1 MGLKRSNLTLAAIA
15 DYERRIAP
23 EYKQRDY
30 VKEQADDI
38 VQSVYTATAMTAAN
52 MKNMSR
58 FLVEAKNWLLEECI
72 YRIYNEAL
80 DVCLDESNRLLIDE
94 GMRRGVVHQFVIENG
109 GASKMLRRF
118 YDQNVL
124 LSEINQCVEHY
135 YDLIVEATKNKETAC
150 KDADGRYK
158 IPSDVQDKFYRE
170 LDTAD
175 FGDVSMQIS
184 TRVIDAIDNFVTD
197 NSETMNNIR
206 DILQTTKD
214 RVAASK
220 QTIKSNNEAAIAENA
235 AKRQI
240 AKVKQNRKMNVF
252 SYMIEAT
259 AKNIMKDDSLRESF
273 LNKAMLDIDKIKAYV
288 TTTYTMMET
297 ANTMQLI
304 TVDENYISNVIN
316 AL

>member
-214 RVAASK
+214 KVAASK
-220 QTIKSNNEAAIAENA
+220 QTIKSNNEAAIAEGI

-240 AKVKQNRKMNVF
+240 SRIKQNRKMNVF

-259 AKNIMKDDSLRESF
+259 AKSIMKDDSLRESF

>member
-30 VKEQADDI
+30 VQEQANAT
-38 VQSVYTATAMTAAN
+38 VQSIYTASTAAAAD
-52 MKNMSR
+52 MKNMSK

-72 YRIYNEAL
+72 YRIYNDAL
-80 DVCLDESNRLLIDE
+80 DVCLDESNRHLIGD

-109 GASKMLRRF
+109 GASKMLRRL
-118 YDQNVL
+118 YGQNVL
-124 LSEINQCVEHY
+124 LSEISQCVEHY
-135 YDLIVEATKNKETAC
+135 YDLIVEATKKKETAC
-150 KDADGRYK
+150 KDAGGYYK
-158 IPSDVQDKFYRE
+158 IPSDVQDRFYEE

-197 NSETMNNIR
+197 NSEAMNNIR

-214 RVAASK
+214 KVAASK

-240 AKVKQNRKMNVF
+240 SKIKQNRKMNVF

-259 AKNIMKDDSLRESF
+259 AKSIMKDDSLRESF
-273 LNKAMLDIDKIKAYV
+273 LNKAELNVDKIKAYV

-304 TVDENYISNVIN
+304 TVDENYIANVIN